1 MRRPGSRGAFIS
13 VFLLFA
19 LIFGGAYYGY
29 TIGSGIFQP
38 ANPASN
44 TPIAIHI
51 LPNETVEQIATDL
64 QAKGLIRNALAFRIW
79 VRIKGLDTKIQA
91 GSYTKLTPSMPVD
104 KIVDGLL
111 NAQPDAT
118 YVIIPEGYR
127 LEQIAQKFSAAGLPQ
142 FKSAD
147 FLKYTK
153 NVNQFPD
160 KAKYPVLKNLPGGVN
175 TMEGLLFP
183 AGYDIPRDADA
194 STVIGIMLTEMQKIV
209 QDNKL
214 MTVANQHKIDSVYTL
229 LKFASIVEREA
240 RANDER
246 GNIASV
252 YWNRFYKQNAE
263 TAGFLDADPTVQ
275 YGRDTQ
281 TPPKTTYWQPL
292 ADGGKNV
299 APDSPYNSYNTAGLP
314 PTPICSP
321 GLNSLLAAAAPPST
335 DYYYFFA
342 RKSDNKAVFAP
353 TLQKFMDLEAQEGV
367 SGQ

>member
-1 MRRPGSRGAFIS
+1 MRRPGSRVAIIS
-13 VFLLFA
+13 VLLLFA
-19 LIFGGAYYGY
+19 LIFGGGYYGY
-29 TIGSGIFQP
+29 TVGTGIFQP
-38 ANPASN
+38 ANPTSN
-44 TPIAIHI
+44 KPISIHI
-51 LPNETVEQIATDL
+51 QPNETVEQIANDL
-64 QAKGLIRNALAFRIW
+64 QSKGLIRNALAFRIW

-91 GSYTKLTPSMPVD
+91 GSYTKLTPNMPVD

-118 YVIIPEGYR
+118 YVVIPEGYR
-127 LEQIAQKFSAAGLPQ
+127 LEQIAQKFKDAGLPQ
-142 FKSAD
+142 FKTAD

-153 NVNQFPD
+153 NINQFPD
-160 KAKYPVLKNLPGGVN
+160 KGKYDILKNLPAGVN
-175 TMEGLLFP
+175 SMEGLLFP

-194 STVIGIMLTEMQKIV
+194 GTVIGIMLDQMQTIV

-214 MTVANQHKIDSVYTL
+214 MTIAGQNKIDNIYTL
-229 LKFASIVEREA
+229 LKLASIVEREA
-240 RANDER
+240 RSDDER
-246 GNIASV
+246 PNIASV
-252 YWNRFYKQNAE
+252 YWNRIYKQNQE

-281 TPPKTTYWQPL
+281 TPPKTYWLPL

-299 APDSPYNSYNTAGLP
+299 APDSPYNTYNTAGLP

-321 GLNSLLAAAAPPST
+321 GLNSLIAAAKPPST
-335 DYYYFFA
+335 NYYYFFA

-353 TLQKFMDLEAQEGV
+353 TYQEFQQLEAQNGI